1 MFYFYF
7 QILTVF
13 KIVLVGGSTRIPKI
27 QSMLAEFFGK
37 RPNRGIDPDEA
48 VAFGAA
54 IQGAVL
60 SGLPVEATL
69 LDITS
74 LTLGIETEGKVFTP
88 VLEHGTVIPTKK
100 SQIFSTTQDNQ
111 ESVMIRVLE
120 EGNHLLG
127 EFLLKGIQPAAK
139 GVPQIEVTFEIDAD
153 SILTIKAL
161 DKTT

>member
-1 MFYFYF
+1 
-7 QILTVF
+7 
-13 KIVLVGGSTRIPKI
+13 
-27 QSMLAEFFGK
+27 MLAEYFGK
-37 RPNRGIDPDEA
+37 QPNRGIDPDEA

-54 IQGAVL
+54 IQGAIL
-60 SGLPVEATL
+60 NDIWVETTL

-88 VLEHGTVIPTKK
+88 VLERGTVIPTKK
-100 SQIFSTTQDNQ
+100 SQIFSTTKDNQ

-120 EGNHLLG
+120 EGDHLLG

-139 GVPQIEVTFEIDAD
+139 GVPQIEVTFEMDAN
-153 SILTIKAL
+153 SILTINAL